1 MKRTAIKRLLTVVL
15 TLGLLVGAGVATAFI
30 LDAKVTKNAGKW
42 RDDQQKRSNKF
53 TDGVVKSLL
62 KCEKSVAK
70 AGLGTAALE
79 CFAICDTSLPDGGP
93 TNTCFDVLGVIE
105 GLACTDDSD
114 CAAVP
119 SARCLP
125 DPRPCAIE
133 PEAAVDFAEALDKAA
148 TKFDPAKKA
157 FDADGDGT
165 VGDLDDFRSIG
176 CVADCSPA
184 DGTQLDGASC
194 GGDPVAAW
202 QAAVTASD
210 GTVRETLALFD
221 LQFALICGTEDDPND
236 CTNDQGKVLG
246 KLTSCV
252 NKNLQKC
259 ESKAG
264 AGTDDGTV
272 CDENQADVASCVAD
286 ANADLLPAAQALVP
300 TIVGGLVSAS
310 NGTYNRQV
318 NFDSGGSP
326 GVVEDG
332 APFCG
337 TCGDGVLNFGEE
349 CEPGGPDAACPGSC
363 PSTSNFLAGQT
374 ACECP

>member
-1 MKRTAIKRLLTVVL
+1 MKRTLTVAVAL
-15 TLGLLVGAGVATAFI
+15 ALLIGAGAATAFI
-30 LDAKVTKNAGKW
+30 LEPGVTKNAGKW
-42 RDDQQKRSNKF
+42 RDDQQKQSNKF
-53 TDGVVKSLL
+53 TDSLVKAVL
-62 KCEKSVAK
+62 KCEKAVAG
-70 AGLGTAALE
+70 AGLGTAGLE
-79 CFAICDTSLPDGGP
+79 CFSICDASDPDGGP
-93 TNTCFDVLGVIE
+93 TNTCFDTLGVVE

-114 CAAVP
+114 CAAIP

-125 DPRPCAIE
+125 DPRPCAL
-133 PEAAVDFAEALDKAA
+133 EATASTDFAASIIAA
-148 TKFDPAKKA
+148 AASFDPGKKA

-165 VGDLDDFRSIG
+165 VGDLDDIRSIG
-176 CVADCSPA
+176 CIADCSSA
-184 DGTQLDGASC
+184 DGTQLDVGSC

-221 LQFALICGTEDDPND
+221 LQFALICGADPD
-236 CTNDQGKVLG
+236 PDACTQTQGKALA

-252 NKNLQKC
+252 NKSLQKC
-259 ESKAG
+259 ESKPG
-264 AGTDDGTV
+264 AGTDDGSV
-272 CDENQADVASCVAD
+272 CDETEASVAACITA
-286 ANADLLPAAQALVP
+286 ANASLNPTGQGLVP
-300 TIVGGLVSAS
+300 VIVGGLVSAA
-310 NGTYNRQV
+310 NGTYNTQV

-349 CEPGGPDAACPGSC
+349 CDPNGPDAACPGSC